1 MALGTYLVDMVQF
14 GARSASVVRLF
25 SQPLGPDFHTAATGL
40 AAAGPVGPLT
50 ELAV

>member
-1 MALGTYLVDMVQF
+1 MVQF
-14 GARSASVVRLF
+14 GARPSSVIRLF
-25 SQPLGPDFHTAATGL
+25 AQPLGPDLHAAATGL